1 MYLRVYQILM
11 GLILGFKRKEKHR
24 NLLVF
29 SLLRCYNSGER
40 GSKSHFAK
48 GYQTRANVHFT
59 GVCVFL
65 VVTIET
71 AYSILVNLFSGTFS
85 GTYFS
90 GVSSSEPKASN
101 FAMFSILAASTILI
115 YGFIAL

>member
-1 MYLRVYQILM
+1 MVKKSPEKAVFGYFFGYLICKC
-11 GLILGFKRKEKHR
+11 LIYKLD
-24 NLLVF
+24 
-29 SLLRCYNSGER
+29 CGER

>member
-1 MYLRVYQILM
+1 MFIAEREALRAISPKVIKHAQTSILRA
-11 GLILGFKRKEKHR
+11 F
-24 NLLVF
+24 VF
-29 SLLRCYNSGER
+29 
-40 GSKSHFAK
+40 
-48 GYQTRANVHFT
+48 
-59 GVCVFL
+59 FL

-90 GVSSSEPKASN
+90 GVLSSEPKASN